1 VFVRKNVIKKNS
13 DINILIIDDV
23 EEHLETLKMNIENL
37 GYNCFATNNIDEAIS
52 MVKGSNPQIDIVIT
66 DFLMVGLMG
75 DYVVNEV
82 RKFNSYVYIILL
94 TGYTDNMPGMYAM
107 RNFQIDSYSIKQT
120 NCLDITLKVE
130 IAVKSIL
137 KLRTLRPTGLK
148 FEEKL
153 KHLRLVNN
161 KTQDEVA
168 SILGI
173 KRSTVAAYETG
184 TIRPG
189 FDILEKIVQLYN
201 VDYNY
206 ILG

>member
-1 VFVRKNVIKKNS
+1 
-13 DINILIIDDV
+13 
-23 EEHLETLKMNIENL
+23 MNIENL